1 MVALGIAGYCLAI
14 GANAA
19 ALAAIVLVVLM
30 METRVRMGVRNVR
43 GIFFVLHVVS
53 GALLLGGL
61 AVLTFHS
68 QSAWLHAVSALL
80 LLSVALSGMVLLTRS
95 LKLQ

>member
-53 GALLLGGL
+53 GALLLGAL
-61 AVLTFHS
+61 ATLTFYL
-68 QSAWLHAVSALL
+68 QLPWLHGASALL
-80 LLSVALSGMVLLTRS
+80 LLLVAVSGMVLLTRS